1 MRPYDLLSDRLDH
14 ELVGPYAREILA
26 LAERHGRPQASDGW
40 PEEIPA
46 SFELL
51 LDKSDLS
58 DRPDDFML
66 AFMLEGAVRVLHT
79 AVDQHWF
86 PHKSL
91 FVITRP
97 FETVP
102 EWVDPEL
109 EIVIDPNWLPFQR
122 EALEVV
128 QRFMDEMVRRGLV
141 RYVVRKP
148 SSLTA

>member
-1 MRPYDLLSDRLDH
+1 
-14 ELVGPYAREILA
+14 
-26 LAERHGRPQASDGW
+26 
-40 PEEIPA
+40 
-46 SFELL
+46 
-51 LDKSDLS
+51 
-58 DRPDDFML
+58 ML

-79 AVDQHWF
+79 AVDYYWC
-86 PHKSL
+86 PYKNL

-102 EWVDPEL
+102 EWADHEL
-109 EIVIDPNWLPFQR
+109 EIVIDPGWLPFQR
-122 EALEVV
+122 EALKVV

>member
-26 LAERHGRPQASDGW
+26 LAERHGRPQASTGM

-51 LDKSDLS
+51 PDKNDLA

-66 AFMLEGAVRVLHT
+66 AFMLEGAIRVLHT
-79 AVDQHWF
+79 AVDFYWC
-86 PHKSL
+86 PPKNL

-102 EWVDPEL
+102 EWATPED
-109 EIVIDPNWLPFQR
+109 EIVIDPGWLPFQR

-141 RYVVRKP
+141 RYVVREP
-148 SSLTA
+148 VSLTA